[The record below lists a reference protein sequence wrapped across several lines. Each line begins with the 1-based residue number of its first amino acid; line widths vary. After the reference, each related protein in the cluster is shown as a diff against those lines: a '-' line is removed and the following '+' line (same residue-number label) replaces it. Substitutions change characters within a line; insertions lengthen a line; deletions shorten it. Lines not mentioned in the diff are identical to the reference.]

1 MEMLFKTSATAPRT
15 GGIPG
20 RISNWPGTAPAYVA
34 TMPETVVPRP
44 HVKDMVSLRRHLTAL
59 ATLPVTQ
66 APVISAF
73 FDLRSPVES
82 QRSSFISWF
91 QAARATLDAA
101 ERPHFDSARAE
112 VEMVLRQN
120 WPEQINGLAVFVR
133 SGETPLLLALPFAA
147 SLETAFH
154 VASMPAIFPLV
165 QLKDRFHRFVVAIS
179 SEENS
184 RIFEITLGAVSE
196 QILAVRPEM
205 RQRVGREWTR
215 EHYNQRKREHHK
227 RFLKDQ
233 VAIISGLMKKRGLNH
248 LILAGQSHA
257 VAALRAALPKDLE
270 SRVAD
275 SVLRSPS
282 GQDCSDV
289 LDEAISTFIELEQ
302 NESHDTVELLHERV
316 RRNGLAVVGIHACRK
331 AILSGA
337 ASELVISE
345 ELPEADREELVRL
358 ATSSELPVEVCEGD
372 ELLASHGGVG
382 CLLRYRPHGI

>member
-1 MEMLFKTSATAPRT
+1 
-15 GGIPG
+15 
-20 RISNWPGTAPAYVA
+20 
-34 TMPETVVPRP
+34 MPETTVVRP
-44 HVKDMVSLRRHLTAL
+44 HVKDLVSLRRHLTAL
-59 ATLPVTQ
+59 ATLPVTE

-73 FDLRSPVES
+73 FDLRHPVES

-91 QAARATLDAA
+91 QAARATLNAA
-101 ERPHFDSARAE
+101 QRPHFDSARAD
-112 VEMVLRQN
+112 VEMALRQT
-120 WPEQINGLAVFVR
+120 WPESINGLAVFVR
-133 SGETPLLLALPFAA
+133 RGETPLLLVLPFAA
-147 SLETAFH
+147 SLEAAFH

-179 SEENS
+179 SEESS

-215 EHYNQRKREHHK
+215 EHYNQHKREHHR
-227 RFLKDQ
+227 RFIKDQ
-233 VAIISGLMKKRGLNH
+233 VAIISSLMKRRGLNH
-248 LILAGQSHA
+248 LILAGQPHA
-257 VAALRAALPKDLE
+257 VAALRSALPKDLE

-275 SVLRSPS
+275 SVLRSPI

-289 LDEAISTFIELEQ
+289 LDEAISTFIEVEQ
-302 NESHDTVELLHERV
+302 NESRNTVELLHERV

-345 ELPEADREELVRL
+345 ELPEADREELTRL

-382 CLLRYRPHGI
+382 CLLRYRPHGT